1 MVQNMLQDR
10 ECWGRHLSLD
20 PKSGLDPDGMR
31 LRAAAGFEVSAS
43 EWCATNSNVM
53 SFLTLSLCSSQSA
66 DFIIGNY
73 WVWARIIENLAA
85 VGYDGSNMSMFSYDW
100 RLSPKKLQERDK
112 YFSKLKAGVEV
123 GPIAALRSGDFTT
136 TESMER
142 LAREAKRR
150 DTALLCLQV
159 ATLQ

>member
-20 PKSGLDPDGMR
+20 PKSGLDPEGVR
-31 LRAAAGFEVSAS
+31 LRAASGFE
-43 EWCATNSNVM
+43 
-53 SFLTLSLCSSQSA
+53 SA

-100 RLSPKKLQERDK
+100 RLSPKKLEERDR
-112 YFSKLKAGVEV
+112 YFSKLKVEV
-123 GPIAALRSGDFTT
+123 EVAVDSGSGEKVRNAAS
-136 TESMER
+136 E
-142 LAREAKRR
+142 ARR
-150 DTALLCLQV
+150 
-159 ATLQ
+159 